1 MGAFLMTDSLEELF
15 GRVPPSSRRI
25 VREFVEHMGADCV
38 VVMWTVTEA
47 SVPQTARFFRSWG
60 NTLAIRRM
68 IEDTYFD
75 MDDDEG
81 DEDGASEEQGE

>member
-1 MGAFLMTDSLEELF
+1 MGALLMSDSLEEMF

-75 MDDDEG
+75 MDDEG
-81 DEDGASEEQGE
+81 EEDDGSSEEQRE

>member
-75 MDDDEG
+75 MDDEG
-81 DEDGASEEQGE
+81 EEDDGSSEEQRE

>member
-1 MGAFLMTDSLEELF
+1 MGSLLMTDSLEELF

-60 NTLAIRRM
+60 NTFAIRRM
-68 IEDTYFD
+68 IEDTYFE

-81 DEDGASEEQGE
+81 DEDDGSSEEQG

>member
-1 MGAFLMTDSLEELF
+1 MTDSLEEMF

-75 MDDDEG
+75 MDDEG
-81 DEDGASEEQGE
+81 EEDDGSSEEQRE

>member
-1 MGAFLMTDSLEELF
+1 MGQVLMTDSLEEMF

-47 SVPQTARFFRSWG
+47 SVPKTSRFFRSWG

-68 IEDTYFD
+68 IEDTYFE
-75 MDDDEG
+75 MDDEEG
-81 DEDGASEEQGE
+81 EDDEDGSSEE